1 MLKQQ
6 SIDTLHR
13 LKLLGMIA
21 GLREQE
27 GNPEFRS
34 LDFEE
39 RLGLLIDREALEQ
52 ENRLMASRLRKAKLR
67 QSASIEDLDFRAAR
81 GLHRSQI
88 LDLASCAWIRAHE
101 NILIIGPTGVGKTYL
116 ACGLAHKA
124 CREGFSSSYHRLG
137 RLLQEMT
144 IARGEGRYLRVLK
157 TLTKPEVMI
166 IDDWGLEVLEK
177 DQRLDLLEILEERH
191 GQKSTIITS
200 QQPVE
205 NWHPIIGDP
214 TLADAILDRLVHNA
228 HTILLTGDS
237 MRKKGKPI
245 PKNKTET

>member
-67 QSASIEDLDFRAAR
+67 QNASIEDLDFRAAR

-101 NILIIGPTGVGKTYL
+101 NLLIIGPTGVGKTYL

-124 CREGFSSSYHRLG
+124 CREGFSSSYQRLG
-137 RLLQEMT
+137 RLLQELA
-144 IARGEGRYLRVLK
+144 IARGEGRYLRFLK
-157 TLTKPEVMI
+157 TVTKAEVLI
-166 IDDWGLEVLEK
+166 LDDWGLEMLEK
-177 DQRLDLLEILEERH
+177 DQRLDLLEIFEERH

-214 TLADAILDRLVHNA
+214 TLAEAILDRLVHNA
-228 HTILLTGDS
+228 HTIILKGES
-237 MRKKGKPI
+237 MRKKGKPG